1 MSSRHSISSNATF
14 QQSLAALPLTTYRA
28 GETVL
33 AAGSASGR
41 LLILKEGAVT
51 VVKEG
56 VEIAKLTEPGEVLG
70 ELSALLDQPHTAE
83 VRALEDS
90 QFHVASA
97 AAPLTQD
104 PIVLLYVASVLARRV
119 DSANRTLIE
128 LNPQVQSG
136 EPSSIAGKTVDRI
149 EEVLGASGGNL
160 VYGGYPYDPFTLNAP
175 N

>member
-1 MSSRHSISSNATF
+1 MSSPHSISSNATF
-14 QQSLAALPLTTYRA
+14 QHSIAALPLATYQA

-33 AAGSASGR
+33 AAGSATGR
-41 LLILKEGAVT
+41 FLILKEGAVT

-90 QFHVASA
+90 QFHVASH
-97 AAPLTQD
+97 AAPVTQD
-104 PIVLLYVASVLARRV
+104 PIVLVYVARVLARRV
-119 DSANRTLIE
+119 DSANRALIE
-128 LNPQVQSG
+128 LKPQVQAG
-136 EPSSIAGKTVDRI
+136 QPSSTTGKTIGRK

-160 VYGGYPYDPFTLNAP
+160 VYAGYPYDPFTLNAP
-175 N
+175 

>member
-1 MSSRHSISSNATF
+1 
-14 QQSLAALPLTTYRA
+14 
-28 GETVL
+28 
-33 AAGSASGR
+33 R

-90 QFHVASA
+90 QFHVAST
-97 AAPLTQD
+97 AAPLMQD